1 MAKLPKDATPLLNPV
16 GTAPGVLVEEGN
28 VKLIMLPGV
37 PSEMMAIFDES
48 VAPMLRKISGDLMF
62 FEASLDVKE
71 MPESQ
76 LAPLIDEVMHDNPY
90 VYIKSHPQASE
101 KVPHLE
107 IHLSTTSSDPKTAR
121 QRISRVVIQISEMIQ
136 EKGGKVKPIES

>member
-1 MAKLPKDATPLLNPV
+1 
-16 GTAPGVLVEEGN
+16 
-28 VKLIMLPGV
+28 
-37 PSEMMAIFDES
+37 
-48 VAPMLRKISGDLMF
+48 
-62 FEASLDVKE
+62 VKE

-107 IHLSTTSSDPKTAR
+107 LHLSTTSNDPKTAR
-121 QRISRVVIQISEMIQ
+121 QKISRVIIQISEMIQ